1 MALQMTWQQQAQP
14 NNNNNNNNPKRK
26 LNRAPLGLKNLGNS
40 CYLNSVLQCLTYTPP
55 LANFCLKSKHTSLCD
70 LAAAERDRKTDC
82 PFCILERR
90 IVRSLCSDLTL
101 DAPSKLTNCL
111 RLFADHFRLGRQEDA
126 HEFLRYVI
134 DACHNTCLRLKKL
147 QHHRR
152 KALVNGGKAVL
163 NGAGGG
169 LEGNSVVK
177 DIFGGALQSQVKCLS
192 CGKESNKVDEI
203 MDISLD
209 VMHSASLKEA
219 LHKFFQAEVLDGN
232 NKYKC
237 DNCKKLVSAKKQ
249 MSILQAPNV
258 LVIQLKRF
266 EGIFGGKIDKA
277 IAFEEV
283 LVLSSYMCK
292 ASQDPHPEYNL
303 FASIV
308 HSGFSP
314 DSGHY
319 YAYIKDAMNR
329 WYCCNDSFVSLS
341 TLKEVLSEKV
351 YILFFSRTKQRPIN
365 TSTDST
371 TNGMKYNGING
382 NGASK
387 VLKTGSHKVVSMKQA
402 GDHSCDEDK
411 TTLSKVDNM
420 PSSPKMPIK
429 NNGRSIV
436 KQITTP
442 VNNVKL
448 VFNKKESSEK
458 NGDVK
463 ASNFKKKTEINGLA
477 FKDTNGISKSSDT
490 VIDGER
496 SHSVLLSKGKDSIQ
510 SISNDSSVGKCRSPN
525 HQILGNGSI
534 SSLAP
539 TLAFNPKLKEETC
552 TLSAEDVRSDLDNEN
567 LSSNEKTE
575 ESCNFVANDGQH
587 HLKLDKMSSKR
598 KLQPED
604 SCISFAEG
612 DKSCAKPGE
621 TNSKS
626 ELQGNDMCI
635 LLADDADSRR
645 KLQELKETLEKEA
658 SQVLRSCGW
667 SDDVHDFM
675 RSKGYCE
682 AGNESLSRSYKKRSL
697 IEEARKKFAPR
708 IPESLKGSLIKR
720 LRSFSEEK
728 QFSCP

>member
-1 MALQMTWQQQAQP
+1 MALQMTWQQQQP
-14 NNNNNNNNPKRK
+14 NNNNSNPKRK
-26 LNRAPLGLKNLGNS
+26 INRTPLGLKNLGNS

-55 LANFCLKSKHTSLCD
+55 LANFCLKFKHTSLCD
-70 LAAAERDRKTDC
+70 LAASERDRKSDC

-147 QHHRR
+147 HQHRR
-152 KALVNGGKAVL
+152 KPVATEGF
-163 NGAGGG
+163 
-169 LEGNSVVK
+169 EGNSVVK
-177 DIFGGALQSQVKCLS
+177 DIFGGALQSQVKCLL

-351 YILFFSRTKQRPIN
+351 YILFFSRTKQRPIT

-371 TNGMKYNGING
+371 TNGMKYDGING
-382 NGASK
+382 NGTSK
-387 VLKTGSHKVVSMKQA
+387 VLKTGPHKVVSMKQA
-402 GDHSCDEDK
+402 GDHSCDEEK
-411 TTLSKVDNM
+411 TSLSKVDNM

-429 NNGRSIV
+429 NNGRSNV
-436 KQITTP
+436 KQISTP

-448 VFNKKESSEK
+448 VFHKKESSEK

-463 ASNFKKKTEINGLA
+463 ASNLKKKTEINGIP
-477 FKDTNGISKSSDT
+477 FKDTNGISKSSD
-490 VIDGER
+490 ILSDGER
-496 SHSVLLSKGKDSIQ
+496 SHSVLLSNGKDSIQ
-510 SISNDSSVGKCRSPN
+510 SISNDSSAVKSRSPN
-525 HQILGNGSI
+525 LQILGNGSI

-539 TLAFNPKLKEETC
+539 TLAFNPKLKEENSC
-552 TLSAEDVRSDLDNEN
+552 TLSAEDARSNLDNEN
-567 LSSNEKTE
+567 LSSNEKTG
-575 ESCNFVANDGQH
+575 ESCNFVAKDGQT

-626 ELQGNDMCI
+626 ESQGNDMCI

-728 QFSCP
+728 QFFCP

>member
-1 MALQMTWQQQAQP
+1 MALQMTWQQQQP
-14 NNNNNNNNPKRK
+14 NKRK
-26 LNRAPLGLKNLGNS
+26 INRPPLGLKNLGNS

-55 LANFCLKSKHTSLCD
+55 LANFCLKSKHTSVCD
-70 LAAAERDRKTDC
+70 LASADRDRKSDC

-101 DAPSKLTNCL
+101 DAPYKLTNCL
-111 RLFADHFRLGRQEDA
+111 RLFAEHFRLGRQEDA

-152 KALVNGGKAVL
+152 KAVVNGGKA
-163 NGAGGG
+163 
-169 LEGNSVVK
+169 
-177 DIFGGALQSQVKCLS
+177 SQVKCLS

-209 VMHSASLKEA
+209 VMHSSSLKEA

-329 WYCCNDSFVSLS
+329 WYCCNDSFISLS

-351 YILFFSRTKQRPIN
+351 YILFFSRTKQRPVT

-371 TNGMKYNGING
+371 TNGMKCNGING
-382 NGASK
+382 NGTSK
-387 VLKTGSHKVVSMKQA
+387 VLETGPHKVVSMKQA
-402 GDHSCDEDK
+402 GDHSFDEDK

-420 PSSPKMPIK
+420 PSSPKMLAK
-429 NNGRSIV
+429 NNGRSNV
-436 KQITTP
+436 KQISTS
-442 VNNVKL
+442 VNSVKL

-463 ASNFKKKTEINGLA
+463 ASNFKKQTEINGLPV
-477 FKDTNGISKSSDT
+477 KDTNGISKSSET
-490 VIDGER
+490 VTDGER
-496 SHSVLLSKGKDSIQ
+496 SHLVLLSNGKDSIQ
-510 SISNDSSVGKCRSPN
+510 SISNDSSAMKSRSPN
-525 HQILGNGSI
+525 HQFSGNGSI

-539 TLAFNPKLKEETC
+539 TLALNPKLKEENSC
-552 TLSAEDVRSDLDNEN
+552 TLSAEDARSNLDNEK
-567 LSSNEKTE
+567 LSSNEE
-575 ESCNFVANDGQH
+575 NGESCNFVAKDGQI

-621 TNSKS
+621 SNSKS

-675 RSKGYCE
+675 RSKGYIE

-708 IPESLKGSLIKR
+708 IPEEAI
-720 LRSFSEEK
+720 LRPLNDMGLGVISVILNDGRSMVIY
-728 QFSCP
+728 SVR

>member
-1 MALQMTWQQQAQP
+1 MALQMTWQQP
-14 NNNNNNNNPKRK
+14 NNNSNNNHKRK
-26 LNRAPLGLKNLGNS
+26 LNRPPLGLKNLGNS

-55 LANFCLKSKHTSLCD
+55 LANFCLKSRHTSLCD
-70 LAAAERDRKTDC
+70 LAVTDRDRKTDC

-101 DAPSKLTNCL
+101 DAPYKLTNCL
-111 RLFADHFRLGRQEDA
+111 RLFAEHFRLGRQEDA

-152 KALVNGGKAVL
+152 KAVVNGG
-163 NGAGGG
+163 GSEG
-169 LEGNSVVK
+169 LDGNSVVK

-209 VMHSASLKEA
+209 VMHSASLKQA

-292 ASQDPHPEYNL
+292 ASQDPHPEYSL

-351 YILFFSRTKQRPIN
+351 YILFFSRTKQRSLN
-365 TSTDST
+365 TTTDST
-371 TNGMKYNGING
+371 TNGMKHNGING
-382 NGASK
+382 NGTSK
-387 VLKTGSHKVVSMKQA
+387 VLKTAPHKVVSMKQA
-402 GDHSCDEDK
+402 GDESCDEDK

-420 PSSPKMPIK
+420 PSSPKMPTK
-429 NNGRSIV
+429 NNGRSNV
-436 KQITTP
+436 KHTSTP
-442 VNNVKL
+442 INNVKL
-448 VFNKKESSEK
+448 VFNKKESLER

-463 ASNFKKKTEINGLA
+463 VSNFKKKTEINGLP

-496 SHSVLLSKGKDSIQ
+496 SHSVLLSNGKESIQ
-510 SISNDSSVGKCRSPN
+510 SISNDSSALKSRSPN
-525 HQILGNGSI
+525 HQSLGNGSI

-539 TLAFNPKLKEETC
+539 MLAFKTKLKEENSC
-552 TLSAEDVRSDLDNEN
+552 TSSAEDARSNLDNEN
-567 LSSNEKTE
+567 LSSNGKTR
-575 ESCNFVANDGQH
+575 ESCNFVAKDGSTH
-587 HLKLDKMSSKR
+587 MKLDKMSSKR

-612 DKSCAKPGE
+612 DKSCAKPEE

-626 ELQGNDMCI
+626 EIQGNDMCI

-667 SDDVHDFM
+667 SDEVHDFM

-682 AGNESLSRSYKKRSL
+682 AGNESLSRSNKKRSL

-728 QFSCP
+728 QI

>member
-1 MALQMTWQQQAQP
+1 MALQMTWQQQQP
-14 NNNNNNNNPKRK
+14 NNNNNSNPKRK
-26 LNRAPLGLKNLGNS
+26 INRTPLGLKNLGNS

-55 LANFCLKSKHTSLCD
+55 LANFCLKFKHTSLCD
-70 LAAAERDRKTDC
+70 LAASERDRKSDC

-147 QHHRR
+147 HHHRR
-152 KALVNGGKAVL
+152 KPVATEGF
-163 NGAGGG
+163 
-169 LEGNSVVK
+169 EGNSVVK
-177 DIFGGALQSQVKCLS
+177 DIFGGALQSQVKCLL

-292 ASQDPHPEYNL
+292 ATQDPYPEYNL

-351 YILFFSRTKQRPIN
+351 YILFFSRTKQRPIT

-371 TNGMKYNGING
+371 TNGMKYDGING
-382 NGASK
+382 NGTSK
-387 VLKTGSHKVVSMKQA
+387 VLKTGPHKVVSMKQA
-402 GDHSCDEDK
+402 GDHSCDEEK
-411 TTLSKVDNM
+411 TSLSKVDNM

-429 NNGRSIV
+429 NNGRSNV
-436 KQITTP
+436 KQISTP

-448 VFNKKESSEK
+448 VFHKKESSEK

-463 ASNFKKKTEINGLA
+463 ASNLKKKTEINGIP
-477 FKDTNGISKSSDT
+477 FKDTNGISKSSD
-490 VIDGER
+490 ILSDGER
-496 SHSVLLSKGKDSIQ
+496 SHSVLLSNGKDSIQ
-510 SISNDSSVGKCRSPN
+510 SISNDSSAVKSRSPN
-525 HQILGNGSI
+525 LQILGNGSI

-539 TLAFNPKLKEETC
+539 TLAFNPKLKEENSC
-552 TLSAEDVRSDLDNEN
+552 TLSAEDARSNLDNEN
-567 LSSNEKTE
+567 LSSNEKTG
-575 ESCNFVANDGQH
+575 ESCNFVAKDGQT

-598 KLQPED
+598 KLQPEY

-626 ELQGNDMCI
+626 ESQGNDMCI

-728 QFSCP
+728 QFFCP